1 MPTALKDSNDTA
13 AAAIAAGRDPRGA
26 LRERLEHRRAVGPI
40 KPIETKPKAW
50 PALDAKAY
58 HGIVGELVRQ
68 IEPHTESDPAAV
80 LLSLL
85 AVAGAVA
92 GRRRWYRIEATRHH
106 PALFV
111 VLVGDTS
118 KSRKGTSWGWA
129 RHVARGLDPDFG
141 DTRIVSGLSS
151 GEGLIYNLRDAST
164 QPKKGGKGTVVDPG
178 ASDKR
183 LLVHEGEY
191 ATVLKQIERQGN
203 TLSPVVRDAWD
214 GMRLGTLTK
223 NSPLR
228 ASDPHVAIVAHVTEA
243 ELRKRLTETESAN
256 GFANRFLFGCVRRSK
271 VLPFGGNLEAEA
283 LEDPI
288 SRLRRNIG
296 KHGGEVWMD
305 EGARDLWAAGYER
318 LSAGRPGMVG
328 ALTARS
334 EAQALRL
341 ALVYATCA
349 GAPRIERAHVEAAL
363 AVVDFCERSADHVF
377 GDLTGD
383 SVADTV
389 LHALRESPGGLSR
402 SEIFRLFG
410 NNRGAGEL
418 DAALLNLTDG
428 GLIRAERDTAT
439 GGAPKTTWHATEGG
453 KL

>member
-1 MPTALKDSNDTA
+1 M
-13 AAAIAAGRDPRGA
+13 
-26 LRERLEHRRAVGPI
+26 
-40 KPIETKPKAW
+40 
-50 PALDAKAY
+50 
-58 HGIVGELVRQ
+58 
-68 IEPHTESDPAAV
+68 
-80 LLSLL
+80 
-85 AVAGAVA
+85 
-92 GRRRWYRIEATRHH
+92 
-106 PALFV
+106 
-111 VLVGDTS
+111 
-118 KSRKGTSWGWA
+118 
-129 RHVARGLDPDFG
+129 
-141 DTRIVSGLSS
+141 
-151 GEGLIYNLRDAST
+151 IYNLRDAST

-178 ASDKR
+178 VSDKR

-228 ASDPHVAIVAHVTEA
+228 ASDPHVAMVAHVTEA

-283 LEDPI
+283 LDDPI

-318 LSAGRPGMVG
+318 LSAGRPGLVG

-363 AVVDFCERSADHVF
+363 AVVDFCEKSVEHVF
-377 GDLTGD
+377 GGLTGD

-389 LHALRESPGGLSR
+389 LGALRESPDGLSR
-402 SEIFRLFG
+402 TELVNVFG
-410 NNRGAGEL
+410 RHRSAGEL
-418 DAALLNLTDG
+418 DAALLTLSESG
-428 GLIRAERDTAT
+428 RVRGVRDAGT
-439 GGAPKTTWHATEGG
+439 GGAPKTIWYAVEGG
-453 KL
+453 KP